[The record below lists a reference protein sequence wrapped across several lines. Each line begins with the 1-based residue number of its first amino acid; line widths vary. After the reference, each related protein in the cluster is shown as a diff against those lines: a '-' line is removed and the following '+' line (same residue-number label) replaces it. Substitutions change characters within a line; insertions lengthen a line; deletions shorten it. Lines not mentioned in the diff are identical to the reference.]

1 MHFSQRTDMKNAFCL
16 IGGHENLKI
25 KKSYSEARGYRISR
39 VERLNSWIGWKWP
52 TNNLLRLYVNYCH

>member
-1 MHFSQRTDMKNAFCL
+1 MKNAFCL